1 MSAHSDEHSHV
12 LPLKV
17 YYGVGAMLFILT
29 VITVLTGKYLQL
41 DDMVEEVF
49 KLKFT
54 GLNLMLAM
62 FIASIKG
69 ILVALFFM
77 HLLYDNKIYML
88 IFVGGLMFLSFFFI
102 LTLFDTVHRG
112 RVYTER
118 DTIWTESKIYDQ
130 LRANPETV
138 RSIYGHG
145 DAHSDGAHGEAHGSG
160 AHDEAHGDDAH
171 GEAHGSDAHGE
182 AEGHEAKGHEAE
194 GHEAKGHEAEGHEA
208 KGHEGHD
215 H

>member
-17 YYGVGAMLFILT
+17 YYGVGAILFILT

-41 DDMVEEVF
+41 DTMVEEVF

-54 GLNLMLAM
+54 GLNLILAM
-62 FIASIKG
+62 FIATVKG
-69 ILVALFFM
+69 ILVALVFM

-88 IFVGGLMFLSFFFI
+88 IFVGGLTFLSFFFT

-118 DTIWTESKIYDQ
+118 DTIWTESEIYNQ

-138 RSIYGHG
+138 LSIHGHG
-145 DAHSDGAHGEAHGSG
+145 DAHGSDGHSDAHGGDAHGDD
-160 AHDEAHGDDAH
+160 AHGDDAHGDDAH
-171 GEAHGSDAHGE
+171 GEAE
-182 AEGHEAKGHEAE
+182 
-194 GHEAKGHEAEGHEA
+194 
-208 KGHEGHD
+208 GHEGHG